1 MGDDKLQEL
10 LLLFERL
17 DLEDLPSVGPVLQKA
32 EELLGEL
39 PEGPFRELLLELKA
53 TLEKAVLEE
62 IPLKR
67 AKGILS
73 DGVERLKA
81 LVGKEG
87 PKPPPEQHA
96 DRERVLSA
104 LNDLSFKFLGLD
116 PEDLPQV
123 GEVLKGF
130 EDLGRLLAPREA
142 ELLELAKKAL
152 ERMVLEEVDANE
164 AYTFASTVLQ
174 ALQRSLMGET
184 IPEALWQKA
193 QALGLIEPPAGEKGP
208 KPEDLRHELSR
219 LQRVL
224 LDLGAYYD
232 PRLLE
237 EVKGGL
243 EGLKAPMVKLVPE
256 LEAVFDSAV
265 ELTEPWLKSGA
276 RPKDSTLEL
285 LAEALD
291 LLARTLKALEETGGE
306 GPIGPLPI
314 EGFLKKVQEEKQPRR
329 RLLGEA
335 LIQEGLIT
343 EEELKEAFEKQKAK
357 PWKRLGEILLEEGK
371 VSLRDILR
379 VLREQKGE
387 EGTIAVQ
394 FRDLQRLTDLV
405 GELAVLQAVI
415 RSNPTFLS
423 IGDLKFLQ
431 EFEQLG
437 RITSDLQKTVM
448 SMRMEPLE
456 PILLRAREFAESLAQ
471 ELRKGVEVELQ
482 DEGTEVE
489 VERGGSVY
497 ELLTRALRFLVEE
510 SVEAPSERRSEG
522 KDERAR
528 ISIRSQRKT
537 SYIQLDVLCDGRSL
551 KGNREGL
558 RQIEEF
564 CEGLGGEFLYQ
575 EEAQGPRFSVK
586 VPLSLVVVDGLLAKV
601 SGRWY
606 VIPTQS
612 VREVFLPKSEQVITV
627 TGREEYLKVREEL
640 IPFVRLNELFE
651 KGNGREVSTMQ
662 AVIVEAPGRTFALLV
677 DEVLGKQE
685 FVIKALGRALKG
697 IKGVVGGTIMGDGT
711 VGLIVDPEELFER
724 LWH

>member
-1 MGDDKLQEL
+1 MGEEGIQEL
-10 LLLFERL
+10 LLLFEGL
-17 DLEDLPSVGPVLQKA
+17 DLEDLPSVGPALQKV

-39 PEGPFRELLLELKA
+39 PEGSLRDLLLELKT
-53 TLEKAVLEE
+53 TLEKAILEE

-67 AKGILS
+67 AKGLLAE
-73 DGVERLKA
+73 GAERLKA
-81 LVGKEG
+81 LIEKES
-87 PKPPPEQHA
+87 PEPPPQHYV
-96 DRERVLSA
+96 DKERALSA

-116 PEDLPQV
+116 PEDLSQV

-130 EDLGRLLAPREA
+130 ENLSGLLAPKEA
-142 ELLELAKKAL
+142 ELLELAKRGL
-152 ERMVLEEVDANE
+152 ERMVLEEVDPNE
-164 AYTFASTVLQ
+164 AYTFASAVLQ
-174 ALQRSLMGET
+174 ALQRSLMGEGL
-184 IPEALWQKA
+184 PEELWQRA
-193 QALGLIEPPAGEKGP
+193 QVLGLIEAPPKEKGP
-208 KPEDLRHELSR
+208 NLEDLKQELSR
-219 LQRVL
+219 LQRGL
-224 LDLGAYYD
+224 LDLGASYD

-237 EVKGGL
+237 EVK
-243 EGLKAPMVKLVPE
+243 EGLQRLKPSMVRLVPE
-256 LEAVFDSAV
+256 IEAVFDSTV
-265 ELTEPWLKSGA
+265 GLIEPWLKTGI

-291 LLARTLKALEETGGE
+291 LLSGALKALEEKGGE
-306 GPIGPLPI
+306 GPIGPLPL

-335 LIQEGLIT
+335 LLEEGLIT
-343 EEELKEAFEKQKAK
+343 EEELREAFEKQKVK
-357 PWKRLGEILLEEGK
+357 PSKRLGEILLEEGK
-371 VSLRDILR
+371 VSLKDILR

-387 EGTIAVQ
+387 EGAIAVQ
-394 FRDLQRLTDLV
+394 FRDLQKLTDLV

-456 PILLRAREFAESLAQ
+456 PVLLRAREFAESLAK
-471 ELRKGVEVELQ
+471 ELGKEVEVELH

-489 VERGGSVY
+489 VERSGSVY
-497 ELLTRALRFLVEE
+497 ELLTRVLRFLVEE
-510 SVEAPSERRSEG
+510 SIETPSERRSKG
-522 KDERAR
+522 KNERAK

-537 SYIQLDVLCDGRSL
+537 SCIQVEILCDGRFL

-564 CEGLGGEFLYQ
+564 CEGLGGEFVYQ
-575 EEAQGPRFSVK
+575 EKTEGPKLSVK

-606 VIPTQS
+606 VIPTHS
-612 VREVFLPKSEQVITV
+612 VREVFLPRSEQVVTV
-627 TGREEYLKVREEL
+627 TGKEEYLKVREEL

-651 KGNGREVSTMQ
+651 GGNGRDVSAMQ
-662 AVIVEAPGRTFALLV
+662 AVIVEVPGRTFALLV